1 MKKVVYNCPYVPS
14 EWIAAHGLKPMRL
27 VPRAAQGGDVITLA
41 EGICPYAAAFANEAA
56 AIDAPVVFTT
66 RCDQMR
72 RAYELFAMRTAKDA
86 FLLNVPHTWQDPVVQ
101 RFYIQELSRLG
112 RFLVDAGGKA
122 PDRQRLLDAMF
133 DDTTERA
140 DHPVY
145 TVKGVPVAVVGG
157 PLMQQ
162 DEVLFDIVAD
172 HRGQVV
178 LDATET
184 GRRCRHRPFDRR
196 AASADPLME
205 LAFAYLDIPDVF
217 LRPNS
222 GLYVWLKGQLDL
234 NRPKGVIFH
243 HYTWCD
249 RWRAEYH
256 RFKEWVG
263 LPVLLLDNDGRSGL
277 GSARAVHRIASFME
291 NIR

>member
-14 EWIAAHGLKPMRL
+14 EWMAAHGLAPTRLIPM
-27 VPRAAQGGDVITLA
+27 AAQGGDVIRVA

-72 RAYELFAMRTAKDA
+72 RAYELFAMRTARDA
-86 FLLNVPHTWQDPVVQ
+86 FLLNIPHTWQDPVVQ
-101 RFYIQELSRLG
+101 SFYIQELSRLS

-133 DDTTERA
+133 DDAAERA
-140 DHPVY
+140 DHRVY
-145 TVKGVPVAVVGG
+145 IGKGVPVAVVGG

-162 DEVLFDIVAD
+162 DAGLFEIIAA
-172 HRGQVV
+172 HGGQVV

-184 GRRCRHRPFDRR
+184 GPRCRHRPFDRR
-196 AASADPLME
+196 AASSDPLME

-222 GLYVWLKGQLDL
+222 GLYVWLRDQLDL

-243 HYTWCD
+243 HYIWCD

-256 RFKEWVG
+256 RFKEWAG
-263 LPVLLLDNDGRSGL
+263 LPVLLLDDDGRSGL
-277 GSARAVHRIASFME
+277 GTGRAANRIASFME